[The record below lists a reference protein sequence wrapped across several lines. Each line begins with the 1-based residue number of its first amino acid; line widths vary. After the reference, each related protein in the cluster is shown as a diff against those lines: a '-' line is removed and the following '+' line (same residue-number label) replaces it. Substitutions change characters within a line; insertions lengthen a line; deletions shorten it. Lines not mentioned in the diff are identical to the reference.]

1 MPTNDLRKRKGGILG
16 QMANDRD
23 AIRHDP
29 LDMARPPK
37 AAAPAAP
44 AAPTGKTHGKF
55 ISGGPKRTVKD
66 WYKLV
71 K

>member
-16 QMANDRD
+16 QMAIDRD

-29 LDMARPPK
+29 LDMATPPAPK
-37 AAAPAAP
+37 ATAP